1 MLKMTVHLAEFSAM
15 MSKYNESM
23 RYALDG
29 IRQAQE
35 LGNREAKA
43 RLFFCMGEN
52 NWRLSFKDKAYDY
65 FNRTI
70 ELLRAQGDAGNDAA
84 LLLLWSRNE
93 LFNE

>member
-35 LGNREAKA
+35 LGTGKPKPGY
-43 RLFFCMGEN
+43 FSVWGE
-52 NWRLSFKDKAYDY
+52 
-65 FNRTI
+65 
-70 ELLRAQGDAGNDAA
+70 
-84 LLLLWSRNE
+84 
-93 LFNE
+93 

>member
-43 RLFFCMGEN
+43 RLFSVWG
-52 NWRLSFKDKAYDY
+52 RIIGDYLLKIKHTIILTGLLSFCG
-65 FNRTI
+65 
-70 ELLRAQGDAGNDAA
+70 AQRRCGK
-84 LLLLWSRNE
+84 
-93 LFNE
+93 